1 MEFISATC
9 FCLFV
14 VYSKIISCRKIEKTG
29 KILYHYL
36 NHGGRRESDNER
48 FFDSV
53 DKLPTCIKEYKKTSP
68 FYIKDC
74 RSCIAYRICGGS
86 CVFDK
91 LTRFGRTDIK
101 DECRCGLTRMIAE
114 KSLEIVLNSISNTEK
129 CRVISQEERNNI
141 IDKLERS
148 LI

>member
-48 FFDSV
+48 FFETVFSD
-53 DKLPTCIKEYKKTSP
+53 
-68 FYIKDC
+68 FYGNVAGRGMCTAEGNGKC
-74 RSCIAYRICGGS
+74 NERIGRAGKS
-86 CVFDK
+86 YAVRQ
-91 LTRFGRTDIK
+91 LQHVFGRRPESSET
-101 DECRCGLTRMIAE
+101 ERQCRADDFLLFAGRTYAGVSVRT
-114 KSLEIVLNSISNTEK
+114 SV
-129 CRVISQEERNNI
+129 RNGRP
-141 IDKLERS
+141 L
-148 LI
+148 